1 MNPDR
6 VVADRHDR
14 LQELIRRAAAG
25 AMAPPPEPPMPVDMT
40 DINERIEGANERI
53 RIANEQIEGVDER
66 IRIGDERI
74 RIANEQIE
82 GVDERIRIAQERTA
96 HAVREASARIRIAQ
110 ERAMEGATIVRD
122 ARARLA
128 VSLADQRA
136 RAEAAMHAQIE
147 ASHAA
152 HEDRMAVLHETMEG
166 QMVDLFA
173 SAEAALGGGRRRRS
187 MTPGLPS
194 DVLDLHVLGTR
205 IKVLRSTLMVVEG
218 SALAERY
225 SGQRDDR
232 FTKNVH
238 YPHNIFGRL
247 VDLLRATE
255 LQGYDALP
263 LGDEDFDKNLRLYG
277 SYLRM
282 VEHYGL
288 TNALYPFRI
297 RQVVDVDRDG
307 SDLLPDVFTPNVP
320 FCTTKPRLFYLAPL
334 YHKRAVASFDVE
346 VGEGVQHFQIGLA
359 AVSELRE
366 QATTKTNSS
375 SQQPP
380 QLLHFRSAMAYDA
393 LGCSLFGSS
402 VGDTLPVGR
411 VIRCN
416 LQQRCFQV
424 DDGEV
429 DGGELFLPMQQE
441 AHRGTPPSSRVPV
454 IWGVGSWKIT
464 NIQLASPSYQW
475 EY

>member
-6 VVADRHDR
+6 VVADR
-14 LQELIRRAAAG
+14 RRG
-25 AMAPPPEPPMPVDMT
+25 MSLGFLRRGMT
-40 DINERIEGANERI
+40 GPL
-53 RIANEQIEGVDER
+53 G
-66 IRIGDERI
+66 
-74 RIANEQIE
+74 
-82 GVDERIRIAQERTA
+82 
-96 HAVREASARIRIAQ
+96 
-110 ERAMEGATIVRD
+110 
-122 ARARLA
+122 
-128 VSLADQRA
+128 
-136 RAEAAMHAQIE
+136 AAMHAQAQNE
-147 ASHAA
+147 TMEHAQA
-152 HEDRMAVLHETMEG
+152 QIAVQMAALHETMEG

-194 DVLDLHVLGTR
+194 DVLDLNVLGTR
-205 IKVLRSTLMVVEG
+205 IKVLRSTLMLVEG

-225 SGQRDDR
+225 SGQRDDH
-232 FTKNVH
+232 FTQSVH

-263 LGDEDFDKNLRLYG
+263 LGCEDFDKRLGLYG

-346 VGEGVQHFQIGLA
+346 VGEGVQHFQIGHA

-375 SQQPP
+375 SQPP

-393 LGCSLFGSS
+393 LSCSLFASA

-416 LQQRCFQV
+416 LQQRYFQV
-424 DDGEV
+424 DGGEQV
-429 DGGELFLPMQQE
+429 NGGELFLPMQE
-441 AHRGTPPSSRVPV
+441 AHSSTPPSSRVPV
-454 IWGVGSWKIT
+454 IWGVGSWKMT
-464 NIQLASPSYQW
+464 NIQLASPIYI

>member
-1 MNPDR
+1 
-6 VVADRHDR
+6 
-14 LQELIRRAAAG
+14 
-25 AMAPPPEPPMPVDMT
+25 
-40 DINERIEGANERI
+40 
-53 RIANEQIEGVDER
+53 
-66 IRIGDERI
+66 
-74 RIANEQIE
+74 
-82 GVDERIRIAQERTA
+82 
-96 HAVREASARIRIAQ
+96 
-110 ERAMEGATIVRD
+110 
-122 ARARLA
+122 
-128 VSLADQRA
+128 
-136 RAEAAMHAQIE
+136 
-147 ASHAA
+147 
-152 HEDRMAVLHETMEG
+152 
-166 QMVDLFA
+166 
-173 SAEAALGGGRRRRS
+173 
-187 MTPGLPS
+187 
-194 DVLDLHVLGTR
+194 
-205 IKVLRSTLMVVEG
+205 
-218 SALAERY
+218 
-225 SGQRDDR
+225 
-232 FTKNVH
+232 VH

-263 LGDEDFDKNLRLYG
+263 LGCEDFDKRLGLYG

-288 TNALYPFRI
+288 TNALYPFKI
-297 RQVVDVDRDG
+297 RQVMDADRDG
-307 SDLLPDVFTPNVP
+307 GDLLPEVFTPNVP

-346 VGEGVQHFQIGLA
+346 LGEGVQHFQIGLA

-366 QATTKTNSS
+366 QAATKTNSS

-393 LGCSLFGSS
+393 LSCSVFGSAVSNLFGSA
-402 VGDTLPVGR
+402 VDGALPVGR

-429 DGGELFLPMQQE
+429 DDGELFLPMQE
-441 AHRGTPPSSRVPV
+441 AHSGTPPSSLVPV